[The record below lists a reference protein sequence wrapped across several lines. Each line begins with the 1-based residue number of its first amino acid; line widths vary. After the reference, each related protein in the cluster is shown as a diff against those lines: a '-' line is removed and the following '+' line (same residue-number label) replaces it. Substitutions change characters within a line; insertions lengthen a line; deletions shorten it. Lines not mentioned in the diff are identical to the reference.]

1 LTLPTHTKLL
11 DRTVAAY
18 GADQRAVGEA
28 RDRALIREIMD
39 LAAAAEAVRCA
50 VDIGMLETVASW
62 ASIVPLPARNA
73 HAGRVFE
80 IRDDVVRRHGA
91 LEIRFQIHVVVRGP
105 VTFTMIV
112 LAPLGVK
119 LIPLAISRELAEI
132 LTMSVDPARSIELEV
147 VLVAGIDRAVRG

>member
-1 LTLPTHTKLL
+1 LGQDRPCQPGTLTLVAFSKFEMMSC
-11 DRTVAAY
+11 DGTVPSKFA
-18 GADQRAVGEA
+18 
-28 RDRALIREIMD
+28 
-39 LAAAAEAVRCA
+39 
-50 VDIGMLETVASW
+50 
-62 ASIVPLPARNA
+62 
-73 HAGRVFE
+73 F
-80 IRDDVVRRHGA
+80 
-91 LEIRFQIHVVVRGP
+91 RFTLSSGGP